1 MNWKANFFEAWS
13 WFKLHNKELDLGMT
27 LNFYSSVAK
36 GLKPKFI
43 NHLGLTVTL
52 EEATEEVLE
61 LSFILKIGKWSNY

>member
-13 WFKLHNKELDLGMT
+13 WFELHNKELDLGMA

-36 GLKPKFI
+36 GLILKFI

-52 EEATEEVLE
+52 EEATEEVLG
-61 LSFILKIGKWSNY
+61 LSFILKIGK